1 MLLHPEK
8 RLATTVAMH
17 NEAMTTPMLK
27 AIIKQAGLTPEQ
39 FVELLRG

>member
-1 MLLHPEK
+1 MLLHPET

-17 NEAMTTPMLK
+17 NRAMATPMLR
-27 AIIKQAGLTPEQ
+27 AIIKQAGLTDEQ